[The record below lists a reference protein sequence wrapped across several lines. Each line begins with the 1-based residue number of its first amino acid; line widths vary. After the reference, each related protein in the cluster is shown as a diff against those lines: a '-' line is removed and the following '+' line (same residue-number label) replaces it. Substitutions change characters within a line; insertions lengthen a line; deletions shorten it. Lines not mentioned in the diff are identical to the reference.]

1 MNAAANKTLVLRML
15 TETARGDFAVIDE
28 LVGQNT
34 IFHSWAFP
42 DARMSPAIGP
52 GEQKDRL
59 TMFQAAFPDSQFTTG
74 YLGAAADFVVVHW
87 TASGT
92 HRGALLGVA
101 PTGKRI
107 ARRGTAIYCLV
118 DGQIA
123 EEWGHFD
130 LRGMMRQLQAVATP
144 GLAAGTRGQF
154 TGWESQTAARHAELP
169 VRAAEMTRTPG
180 PGSPGPAMPAN
191 GIAQ

>member
-1 MNAAANKTLVLRML
+1 MNAAANEALIHRLF
-15 TETARGDFAVIDE
+15 TETARGDFAAIDE
-28 LVGQNT
+28 LVSPTT

-42 DARMSPAIGP
+42 DADMSPAIGP
-52 GEQKDRL
+52 GGQKDRL
-59 TMFQAAFPDSQFTTG
+59 AMFHAAFPDSRFTVG
-74 YLGAAADFVVVHW
+74 YLGAAADFVVVRW

-92 HRGALLGVA
+92 HQEALLGVA

-118 DGQIA
+118 EGQIA

-130 LRGMMRQLQAVATP
+130 LRGMMRQLRAVAAP

-154 TGWESQTAARHAELP
+154 TGWESQTAARHP
-169 VRAAEMTRTPG
+169 
-180 PGSPGPAMPAN
+180 
-191 GIAQ
+191 